1 MPKKI
6 KASELLD
13 AKVEVRLPSLL
24 KAEWKCEAEDYGQ
37 SLSDWVRGQVR
48 LDNQPENVIKTGK
61 PTPKRHV
68 YAQNRDYTSVDP
80 ELLRELAQQGNNL
93 NQIAYHSNK
102 GRDID
107 LQVLAALLT
116 VESKLD
122 SIIMFYLWDDAE
134 QIDLDV
140 EVDDAH

>member
-1 MPKKI
+1 MPKKV

-48 LDNQPENVIKTGK
+48 LDNQPDNVIKTGK
-61 PTPKRHV
+61 PTPNRHV
-68 YAQNRDYTSVDP
+68 YAQNRDYTTVDP

-93 NQIAYHSNK
+93 NQIAHHSNK